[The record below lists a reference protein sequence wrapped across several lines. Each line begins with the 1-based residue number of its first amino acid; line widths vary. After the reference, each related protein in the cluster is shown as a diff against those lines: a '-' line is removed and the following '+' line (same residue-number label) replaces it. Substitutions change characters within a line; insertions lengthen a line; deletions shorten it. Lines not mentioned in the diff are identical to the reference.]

1 MASIQD
7 LVQQKVKQSQSGQNQ
22 FADPTAGTIFDIIK
36 MIESNKDKANI
47 QDRQLLIDVN
57 QLSVGASSPT
67 EFENI
72 SNVLNNLSPSPELQ
86 PIQQSLLTGIENKTA
101 IYNSALPHFQEVAAS
116 FGKGDPRLDK
126 YTFTKGKILNLKA
139 SDTPE
144 GKKGLDFL
152 RTEIERVGLMKE
164 HLNNAKGFNYAKHS
178 NIPMKSVIDKVD
190 KYYETLNEAFLA
202 APGGISPREANAIFF
217 GDYGDVQKQRISFI
231 TGQMEDERTR
241 VNSLK
246 RKLVSTQNSYRA
258 EVARAQT
265 GGGGINTA
273 AFFPDFTED
282 EQSKGA
288 PTGDSATYKDIVDF
302 YVKEIDD
309 IENSEHGTLKAL
321 KTEYNFW
328 SIEGPL
334 EGLSKGK
341 EESTQE
347 RLNREAQEVLDETIQ
362 REYEAGAVSEG
373 IAPTSEELEEEE
385 RIKREYEAGVVSEEV
400 PDLTILTDE
409 FTKNQSRI
417 SEINKR
423 ISELDTIA
431 STKNERGVRNIN
443 NMNFDMRPL
452 TEEKNKLIDELESI
466 EKRNV
471 DLAGQKGMLPPVI
484 VRGKKA
490 FSEGTALTSEEREA
504 SEKLDESFGN
514 LEEVDSGGI
523 GWDSFNESLKDP
535 NIVVPGAVTAVWGA
549 NKLWEVTSKARK
561 HIGTMLKTTDEA
573 KLMNFVRDGDM
584 LDDMLKIDK
593 TSEELKVMQQKLKRG
608 ATKKITD
615 PVTKIVTDTGE
626 KAVHSYQIKSK
637 LDKLKALEKA
647 FADKFSLKHNFTNQ
661 DMINLVKSR
670 DKWNIWKAKSKIM
683 PILREAGYTL
693 KDIGNVLKSK
703 ALHKPGSSA
712 FWVLAPFEVGEKMS
726 EKIFG
731 PDHLAAEIFTGLG
744 ALKVT
749 SMVRNKWKS
758 NMRKKSQKEVA
769 DKLKNPK
776 VWGKIGKLLLEK
788 SPWLAGK
795 IGLAGVGITIPEGI
809 SSAIG
814 YALMGSAV
822 KDIYDLAMELPELY
836 AILFED
842 RDPDDFTYEKGAV
855 AKGGDALENIS
866 NKIANE
872 YSARL
877 EKEYIHR

>member
-334 EGLSKGK
+334 EDYK
-341 EESTQE
+341 EKELEIEGEETTQE
-347 RLNREAQEVLDETIQ
+347 RL
-362 REYEAGAVSEG
+362 
-373 IAPTSEELEEEE
+373 
-385 RIKREYEAGVVSEEV
+385 
-400 PDLTILTDE
+400 
-409 FTKNQSRI
+409 
-417 SEINKR
+417 
-423 ISELDTIA
+423 
-431 STKNERGVRNIN
+431 
-443 NMNFDMRPL
+443 
-452 TEEKNKLIDELESI
+452 
-466 EKRNV
+466 
-471 DLAGQKGMLPPVI
+471 
-484 VRGKKA
+484 
-490 FSEGTALTSEEREA
+490 EREA
-504 SEKLDESFGN
+504 ERDRQLKLAQLGIQAKQAEAYGQYMTKPDAFTVKTQIVRELAGSGPPGGKAGTSDNEYVVWEQVTEEGVPKLDAQGSPVLESTLTELGARFAGELSQQGTIQSAEMR
-514 LEEVDSGGI
+514 LEAQL
-523 GWDSFNESLKDP
+523 WDQ
-535 NIVVPGAVTAVWGA
+535 
-549 NKLWEVTSKARK
+549 ARK
-561 HIGTMLKTTDEA
+561 IVENDKSIMDVIEEPKAILAEA
-573 KLMNFVRDGDM
+573 K
-584 LDDMLKIDK
+584 K
-593 TSEELKVMQQKLKRG
+593 TYGPTPTQEELDEV
-608 ATKKITD
+608 
-615 PVTKIVTDTGE
+615 E
-626 KAVHSYQIKSK
+626 
-637 LDKLKALEKA
+637 
-647 FADKFSLKHNFTNQ
+647 
-661 DMINLVKSR
+661 KSR
-670 DKWNIWKAKSKIM
+670 KSRAIWDGVQT
-683 PILREAGYTL
+683 LRTSTRLQQG
-693 KDIGNVLKSK
+693 GGRVLST
-703 ALHKPGSSA
+703 PT
-712 FWVLAPFEVGEKMS
+712 PVGLPSVQQM
-726 EKIFG
+726 
-731 PDHLAAEIFTGLG
+731 
-744 ALKVT
+744 
-749 SMVRNKWKS
+749 
-758 NMRKKSQKEVA
+758 
-769 DKLKNPK
+769 
-776 VWGKIGKLLLEK
+776 LE
-788 SPWLAGK
+788 
-795 IGLAGVGITIPEGI
+795 
-809 SSAIG
+809 
-814 YALMGSAV
+814 
-822 KDIYDLAMELPELY
+822 
-836 AILFED
+836 
-842 RDPDDFTYEKGAV
+842 
-855 AKGGDALENIS
+855 
-866 NKIANE
+866 
-872 YSARL
+872 
-877 EKEYIHR
+877 